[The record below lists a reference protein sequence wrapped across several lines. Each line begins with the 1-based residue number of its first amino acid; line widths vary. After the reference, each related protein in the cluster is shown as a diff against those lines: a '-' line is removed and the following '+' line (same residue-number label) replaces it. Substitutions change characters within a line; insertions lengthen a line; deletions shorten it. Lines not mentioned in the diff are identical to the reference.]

1 MLSIKVPTAIA
12 NAKRRNRTL
21 INRVEN
27 KNRNNGLAMKRA
39 LV

>member
-1 MLSIKVPTAIA
+1 M
-12 NAKRRNRTL
+12 NRTL

-27 KNRNNGLAMKRA
+27 RNRNNGLAMKRA